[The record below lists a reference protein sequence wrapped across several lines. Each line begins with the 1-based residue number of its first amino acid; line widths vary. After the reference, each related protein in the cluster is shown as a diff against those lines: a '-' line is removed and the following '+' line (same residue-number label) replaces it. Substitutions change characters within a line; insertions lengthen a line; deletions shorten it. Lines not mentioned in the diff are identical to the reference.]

1 GKIAPQIMR
10 MCSRRRRHSAGIDLS
25 CVQTRWQ
32 FRTRV
37 SHYGD
42 SAQNIPSSGS
52 GEPSAAH
59 FPESSPPSPC
69 GLRLDSLRSLRWEF
83 MARACPAGAR
93 EAGFFRCPHN
103 SENHKSAAKAG
114 GPAGLESAISHERP
128 ILTIQAVRGRKG
140 TRPQVQAHVELSPAW
155 WHVSK
160 LTWHPT
166 QFGAPDTIRTCGL
179 RLRRA
184 TLYPAELRVPACL
197 RSAYAETSWV

>member
-1 GKIAPQIMR
+1 

-140 TRPQVQAHVELSPAW
+140 TRPRSPGKRGAQSSLVARVQTYMASYTIWRTRHDSNVWPSPSEGDALS
-155 WHVSK
+155 S
-160 LTWHPT
+160 
-166 QFGAPDTIRTCGL
+166 
-179 RLRRA
+179 
-184 TLYPAELRVPACL
+184 
-197 RSAYAETSWV
+197 